1 MHFFTLLF
9 RNKMYNNNI
18 LFNKNTSIFR
28 DRTSVEDITMKNMKK
43 VISALLCAAL
53 AAATMTGC
61 GSSQSRLDKI
71 KESGKLVLATSPDFA
86 PLEFENISSGET
98 EYVGCDIELAKYIAE
113 KLGVELEIQAMDFS
127 AVQAAITSGQ
137 ADIAIAGFAKT
148 PEREESMGLTTPF
161 GMDDEDN
168 GQGLLVPADKASEYT
183 SAEDFSGKTVCAQNG
198 SLQQNLVTSQLP
210 EDVNVEPIGSLND
223 GVLMLQTGKID
234 ALASDGSN
242 AKLLMENYDDIA
254 LCDFMFEWESEG
266 NVAAVKKGED
276 ELLEAVN
283 EIIEEVNEQG
293 LYLEWKAEATELA
306 KSLGIEVNE

>member
-1 MHFFTLLF
+1 MVLPRADSIKSKNPANWYWQPARTLLHW
-9 RNKMYNNNI
+9 NLK
-18 LFNKNTSIFR
+18 
-28 DRTSVEDITMKNMKK
+28 
-43 VISALLCAAL
+43 
-53 AAATMTGC
+53 
-61 GSSQSRLDKI
+61 
-71 KESGKLVLATSPDFA
+71 
-86 PLEFENISSGET
+86 NISSGET
-98 EYVGCDIELAKYIAE
+98 EYVAVEHRACKSNIAE

-183 SAEDFSGKTVCAQNG
+183 SAEDFSGKTVGAQNG